1 MHVPR
6 DLWCHV
12 ASRRGPSSLCLRSK
26 ADQQASCI
34 FTRAGE
40 CCANPCGEGLAVTQ
54 QRRNTRVTVVR
65 PLSRHRGSNA
75 SWSYRSLFMNRETL
89 IRFADVGLCVRSPR
103 GRGRWVG
110 ICKRYVQNFEFRP
123 TSHTVE
129 CRAKSPSGPER
140 GMVSGALRA
149 ACAHAEEPGA
159 RHFDARCR
167 RHRCVARARR
177 EARVVAC

>member
-1 MHVPR
+1 MNHSLGRCQRNRATRRKPLICVRVLHMHVPRDGWGHVASRAVVNHSIVRCQCFCATAVPGVTVDMCRVLHVHVPR

-75 SWSYRSLFMNRETL
+75 SWSCRSLFISRKCEKRMARGAYQPL
-89 IRFADVGLCVRSPR
+89 GFGRRASCVG
-103 GRGRWVG
+103 
-110 ICKRYVQNFEFRP
+110 
-123 TSHTVE
+123 
-129 CRAKSPSGPER
+129 
-140 GMVSGALRA
+140 
-149 ACAHAEEPGA
+149 
-159 RHFDARCR
+159 
-167 RHRCVARARR
+167 
-177 EARVVAC
+177 